1 MIEKLREIEQELMDE
16 LSPESYE
23 QVKSMLARFTPHETA
38 VYKAGYL
45 DGLQAAILLS
55 HENSSDHSYSINID
69 DLFDE

>member
-1 MIEKLREIEQELMDE
+1 MLEKLKEIEQELMDE

-23 QVKSMLARFTPHETA
+23 QVKSLLADFTDHETA

-55 HENSSDHSYSINID
+55 HENNSDHSYTID
-69 DLFDE
+69 LEDIF

>member
-1 MIEKLREIEQELMDE
+1 MLEKLKEIEQELMDE

-23 QVKSMLARFTPHETA
+23 QVKSLLVNFTTHETA

-55 HENSSDHSYSINID
+55 HENSTTYSYNINSDEY
-69 DLFDE
+69 

>member
-23 QVKSMLARFTPHETA
+23 QVKSLLVRFTPHETT

-55 HENSSDHSYSINID
+55 HENSSDNSYTLNID
-69 DLFDE
+69 DLFD